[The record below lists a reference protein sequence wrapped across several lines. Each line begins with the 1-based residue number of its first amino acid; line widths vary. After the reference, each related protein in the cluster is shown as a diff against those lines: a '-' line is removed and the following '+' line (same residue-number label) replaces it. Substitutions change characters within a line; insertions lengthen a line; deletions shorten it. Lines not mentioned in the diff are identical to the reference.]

1 MATEFYDAGDV
12 PENAIEWLKGRKTA
26 TVTLA
31 GGSALN
37 HKVRRLAKD
46 MPDKC
51 QITDENEDKTI
62 VAHIPVSW
70 IKITPSPELT
80 EEQRAERSA
89 RAKEILSRNTLSNGV
104 ERPKTASKPK
114 SRKTVRS
121 KK

>member
-46 MPDKC
+46 KPDKC
-51 QITDENEDKTI
+51 Q
-62 VAHIPVSW
+62 
-70 IKITPSPELT
+70 
-80 EEQRAERSA
+80 RRERGQDYRGSHPG
-89 RAKEILSRNTLSNGV
+89 LMDQNH
-104 ERPKTASKPK
+104 SKP
-114 SRKTVRS
+114 
-121 KK
+121 